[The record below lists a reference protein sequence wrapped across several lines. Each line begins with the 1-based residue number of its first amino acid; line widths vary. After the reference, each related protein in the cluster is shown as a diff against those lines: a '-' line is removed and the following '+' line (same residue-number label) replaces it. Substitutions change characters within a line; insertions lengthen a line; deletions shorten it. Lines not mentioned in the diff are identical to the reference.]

1 MKKNKIYDCVT
12 FFDNNLMFELRY
24 NILNDYVDY
33 FVVCESKYDHRG
45 KPKKINFNFKNEYD
59 QKKVKHF
66 ILEKSFPK
74 NTNIWQNQAIQR
86 EFLLKCTDFAD
97 PNDYIFFSDPD
108 EIPKPELFVNFQLKK
123 KYGIFMQKCFNYK
136 FNLFNRYESPWEG
149 TRVCKK
155 KNLKSIDF
163 MRQKVKSKNLKYSFF
178 RFDKEKDIEIFYEA
192 GWHFNNIL
200 SPKEISIK
208 LKTFAHSEFSSE
220 KYSSIEVISEKIQK
234 KIDLFGRNHRYEVI
248 NIDNTYPKFFL
259 QNIEKYKKFIIS
271 SDA

>member
-1 MKKNKIYDCVT
+1 
-12 FFDNNLMFELRY
+12 
-24 NILNDYVDY
+24 
-33 FVVCESKYDHRG
+33 
-45 KPKKINFNFKNEYD
+45 
-59 QKKVKHF
+59 
-66 ILEKSFPK
+66 
-74 NTNIWQNQAIQR
+74 
-86 EFLLKCTDFAD
+86 
-97 PNDYIFFSDPD
+97 
-108 EIPKPELFVNFQLKK
+108 
-123 KYGIFMQKCFNYK
+123 MQKCFNYK

-220 KYSSIEVISEKIQK
+220 IYSSIEVISEKIKK